1 MSDSDEYPETIEELR
16 VEIERLKDEL
26 NLASQEKIQAA
37 EYGLVVLEEK
47 QALKQQYEELEVL
60 FETAKQELQLAKEAL
75 DQHQIHQKKH
85 TLQEVNREESLL
97 QETATR
103 EADLVDRISDL
114 ESEIKTSRQD
124 LTHTKI

>member
-16 VEIERLKDEL
+16 AEIERLKDEL

-60 FETAKQELQLAKEAL
+60 FETAKQELQLAKEVIKQNL
-75 DQHQIHQKKH
+75 QI
-85 TLQEVNREESLL
+85 T
-97 QETATR
+97 ET
-103 EADLVDRISDL
+103 E
-114 ESEIKTSRQD
+114 
-124 LTHTKI
+124 